1 MLDYRSV
8 KDATKASLKM
18 RVACLLARPSS
29 KDPSRG
35 IDNLARTKMAVVYMI
50 SMLVVVGSL
59 RIKLVVGSEKEGRI
73 KSLFPYPKHPGKHL
87 LRFVFSK
94 VCFGGPVTPNLSR
107 CDWMSRVTGG
117 LELFV
122 GVSQEFSWFRGAWI
136 QVGNG
141 ENRHTWCLAPSMGRL
156 IPFTRTFCMMLLIQ
170 SGVKGDFLMQTQ
182 NTSE

>member
-122 GVSQEFSWFRGAWI
+122 GCFARILMISR
-136 QVGNG
+136 
-141 ENRHTWCLAPSMGRL
+141 CL
-156 IPFTRTFCMMLLIQ
+156 
-170 SGVKGDFLMQTQ
+170 
-182 NTSE
+182 NTSWKRRKPTYLMFGSFYGTADSFYTHLLHDVAYSKRSEG